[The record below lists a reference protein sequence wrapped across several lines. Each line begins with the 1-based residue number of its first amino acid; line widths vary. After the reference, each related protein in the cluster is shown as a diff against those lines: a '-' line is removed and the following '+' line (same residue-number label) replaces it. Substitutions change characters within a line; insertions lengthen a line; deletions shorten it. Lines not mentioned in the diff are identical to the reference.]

1 MAKQTRNTKNNNNK
15 TNKNEAYSKDFL
27 TFKDI
32 KLTPSQ
38 QELCDKINKNHIIFA
53 YGPAGS
59 SKTFSTMY
67 TCLKMFSEGKCNK
80 LILTKPIEES
90 GDKVGFLKG
99 TLEEKIQPYTFSF
112 FDNIGKIIGGEAIE
126 MLSREGAIE
135 FKPLSFMRGSSYD
148 NTIMILDEAQNCD
161 FRQLMLYI
169 TRMGKN
175 SKVIVLGDI
184 SQYDIKKNRVALPHF
199 IEMIS
204 DVKGVVTHEFTKED
218 IVRNKILIE
227 ITDKY
232 EQWMAEGKVTLPKN

>member
-1 MAKQTRNTKNNNNK
+1 MAKQQKNTRNSKNSNK
-15 TNKNEAYSKDFL
+15 HEVNPKDFL
-27 TFKDI
+27 NFREI
-32 KLTPSQ
+32 KLTESQ
-38 QELCDKINKNHIIFA
+38 QQLYDKIYKNHIIFA

-67 TCLKMFSEGKCNK
+67 TCLKLYSEGKVGK
-80 LILTKPIEES
+80 IILTKPIEES

-99 TLEEKIQPYTFSF
+99 TLEEKIEPYTYSF
-112 FDNIGKIIGGEAIE
+112 FDNIGKIIGQESIE
-126 MLSREGAIE
+126 MLTRDNVIE
-135 FKPLSFMRGSSYD
+135 FKPLSFMRGSSFD

-184 SQYDIKKNRVALPHF
+184 SQHDIKKDRVALPHF
-199 IEMIS
+199 IKMIEGIR
-204 DVKGVVTHEFTKED
+204 GVDTHEFTKED

-227 ITDKY
+227 ITDRY
-232 EQWMAEGKVTLPKN
+232 EQWIADNKITLPKN

>member
-1 MAKQTRNTKNNNNK
+1 MARQPKNSKNSNK
-15 TNKNEAYSKDFL
+15 SNKYEVDPKEFL
-27 TFKDI
+27 KFRDI
-32 KLTPSQ
+32 KLTDSQ
-38 QELCDKINKNHIIFA
+38 QELYDKIYKNHIVFA

-67 TCLKMFSEGKCNK
+67 TCLKLFSEGRVSK

-99 TLEEKIQPYTFSF
+99 TLDEKIEPYTFSF
-112 FDNIGKIIGGEAIE
+112 FDNISKIIGPEPIE
-126 MLSREGAIE
+126 MLTKEKSIE

-148 NTIMILDEAQNCD
+148 NSIMILDEAQNCD

-175 SKVIVLGDI
+175 SKVIILGDV
-184 SQYDIKKNRVALPHF
+184 SQYDIKKDRVALPKF

-204 DVKGVVTHEFTKED
+204 GVKGVDKHEFTKDD

-227 ITDKY
+227 ITDRY
-232 EQWMAEGKVTLPKN
+232 EQWVAEGKITLPKN

>member
-1 MAKQTRNTKNNNNK
+1 MANQNKNTKK
-15 TNKNEAYSKDFL
+15 TNKPNKHEADPKEFL
-27 TFKDI
+27 TFRDI
-32 KLTPSQ
+32 KLTERQ
-38 QELCDKINKNHIIFA
+38 QELYDKIYKNHITFA
-53 YGPAGS
+53 YDPAGS

-67 TCLKMFSEGKCNK
+67 TCLKLFSEGKVNK

-99 TLEEKIQPYTFSF
+99 TLDEKIEPYTFSF
-112 FDNIGKIIGGEAIE
+112 FDNIGKIIGTEPIE
-126 MLSREGAIE
+126 MLTRDNVIE
-135 FKPLSFMRGSSYD
+135 FKPLSFMRGASYD

-169 TRMGKN
+169 TRMGRN

-204 DVKGVVTHEFTKED
+204 DVKGVATHEFLKED

-227 ITDKY
+227 ITDRY
-232 EQWMAEGKVTLPKN
+232 EQWVADGKVTLPKN